1 MHHDLPF
8 AAKNVDLADVAYYL
22 GIVTAVLGRL
32 NHYRQHADAES
43 PFTLRRENEVD
54 DLEDEKFV
62 ANLEHL
68 LRCIE
73 HLLYHLL
80 IQKTVEL
87 LDLEALYWQQ
97 HLDDALF
104 AEKPGRR
111 QQLSSTWP
119 WTIRTA
125 LLVLWGV
132 CWMFFDSFRSLSKTA
147 QSILREDTFWEY
159 WPTDDPDCFGG

>member
-1 MHHDLPF
+1 MNHDLPF
-8 AAKNVDLADVAYYL
+8 AAKNVDLADVAHYL

-32 NHYRQHADAES
+32 NHYRQNADAKS
-43 PFTLRRENEVD
+43 PFTLRSENEVDEVD

-68 LRCIE
+68 LRCLE
-73 HLLYHLL
+73 HLLYDLL

-111 QQLSSTWP
+111 
-119 WTIRTA
+119 
-125 LLVLWGV
+125 
-132 CWMFFDSFRSLSKTA
+132 
-147 QSILREDTFWEY
+147 
-159 WPTDDPDCFGG
+159 